1 MEFRKTTDL
10 KPHPKN
16 SEYFK
21 DIKGQDFT
29 DFVQSFKKH
38 GVIEPLVIKQ
48 DGIILCGH
56 QRWRAAKKAGIKKVP
71 VVIRECS
78 SPEEEEAILIEEN
91 IRRRQIST
99 SETARAIKRLYEVYG
114 IERGGGRP
122 EKEDE
127 KPDSDCRVFK
137 QSDIA
142 EQVGLKE
149 TQVRVYR
156 TLANLIP
163 EISGLLDTKKITQKV
178 AYQLAQLPAGDQKT
192 AYSVLT
198 STLVK
203 LSGEKVKE
211 YRLKLRNKDIQIAKQ
226 WDQIHEIQEQLD
238 LLSQEESKTK
248 SGLTTK
254 ELKKMQLEKEILKIQ
269 IEKKTKEIEEIKKEK
284 EKTLEELSNNLKAEE
299 QENSQITEENEKLKR
314 KLKDLEEDLK
324 ELVFS
329 KKTGDQ
335 VNVLLFCLEAV
346 DTNLQNVM
354 KIIYDPRHPYL
365 LSEEREELKTKL
377 HHTQDLISS
386 ALKELEKIKNNALQ
400 YYPPVPDTEEGEE
413 GLNSD

>member
-21 DIKGQDFT
+21 DIEGRDFT

-163 EISGLLDTKKITQKV
+163 EISGLLDTKKITQEV

-198 STLVK
+198 SEIVK

-211 YRLKLRNKDIQIAKQ
+211 YKLKLREKNNQIFKQ
-226 WDQIHEIQEQLD
+226 WDQINELQKRLD
-238 LLSQEESKTK
+238 LLSKKESEVKK
-248 SGLTTK
+248 ELTTK
-254 ELKKMQLEKEILKIQ
+254 ELKKMQHEKEMLIMQ
-269 IEKKTKEIEEIKKEK
+269 IKKLTGEIERIKREKEETLEIMRNTLRTKEQE
-284 EKTLEELSNNLKAEE
+284 SSQAEE
-299 QENSQITEENEKLKR
+299 ENKKLKE
-314 KLKDLEEDLK
+314 KLKDLEEGLK
-324 ELVFS
+324 ELAFS
-329 KKTGDQ
+329 KKASDQ

-354 KIIYDPRHPYL
+354 KIIYDPKRPYL
-365 LSEEREELKTKL
+365 LNEEREELKTKL
-377 HHTQDLISS
+377 SHTQNLISS
-386 ALKELEKIKNNALQ
+386 ALKELEKIHENALK
-400 YYPPVPDTEEGEE
+400 YYPPIPDDNEE
-413 GLNSD
+413 GLLDDS